1 MLSPS
6 EYTKLYKTLDEY
18 FTSDACKTAFIKSD
32 GSGVDYNLITLC
44 VDELI
49 CEEFAYANPN
59 KISDKVNKLNGKND
73 FDKTLIALKNQKKE
87 VVATFKYSDI
97 RD

>member
-6 EYTKLYKTLDEY
+6 EYTRLYKTLDDY
-18 FTSDACKTAFIKSD
+18 FTSDACKNAFMKSD

-44 VDELI
+44 VDEHI
-49 CEEFAYANPN
+49 CEEFAYTNSN

-87 VVATFKYSDI
+87 VIVTFKYSNI